1 MGRPM
6 ADNSLDLTPRTGPDD
21 AVPPR
26 SRSSRRAWGFVSVVV
41 LVGLVVAVVMG
52 LSDATMFFRNVDEA
66 VAERA
71 ELGDQPFRMQGSV
84 IPESV
89 TKTPNGVSF
98 DLTYNGATAS
108 VAHSGSEPA
117 LFENTDIPV
126 VAEGRW
132 KGDVFQS
139 ERLVIK
145 HDENYDEE
153 NPDRIDAARDAGR

>member
-1 MGRPM
+1 MRL
-6 ADNSLDLTPRTGPDD
+6 NSKVTWGLAWAGLAVVL
-21 AVPPR
+21 AVP
-26 SRSSRRAWGFVSVVV
+26 SADFLTGGFGKGDNAAVLTSDIEPVKPAETASV
-41 LVGLVVAVVMG
+41 
-52 LSDATMFFRNVDEA
+52 TT
-66 VAERA
+66 
-71 ELGDQPFRMQGSV
+71 
-84 IPESV
+84 